1 MNVSMDLNNILNQV
15 QNNLNTGKTYLA
27 AGNDTFLAMLNS
39 MMAENNL
46 NQLSESMNNGNTEIN
61 SGLMELLAGNGTD
74 YLNLAGMNNTD
85 INEMTGN
92 MNIFASADTEKSDD
106 EYSIESSYL
115 MQNYFNLIAPQIAGI
130 TGNTVTDSDA
140 YMLSDLNK
148 LQGLNQNTYQ
158 NTIYNNGNSNQS
170 DMKSPDMRTSD
181 MDAGQMRNEKV
192 VLSPQAEKLITEI
205 EARRNK
211 LKSDINSN
219 AEMLNFNSNKNI
231 VPEGNKVIQLSD
243 ESTQIRSQVV
253 EQVRDNIVMLTEI
266 DTADGSTA
274 KQVTMELYP
283 RELGKVDIKMTMVD
297 NKMTVEIK
305 ALNEETQKILAS
317 GADDLLKSLS
327 KTAETISIVFK
338 SNNSVQEQVVNYYDK
353 ESKANEFNH
362 DNQNLDQDNKRRNEY
377 FYDEDNKKSDDDTF
391 SEMMNST
398 GTIINQ

>member
-15 QNNLNTGKTYLA
+15 QNNINIDKTSLA
-27 AGNDTFLAMLNS
+27 TGNDTFLAMLNS

-46 NQLSESMNNGNTEIN
+46 NQLSGSTYNGNTETDN
-61 SGLMELLAGNGTD
+61 GFMKLLAGNGTD

-85 INEMTGN
+85 INEIMGN
-92 MNIFASADTEKSDD
+92 VDIFASVDTEKSDH
-106 EYSIESSYL
+106 EYSIESSYM
-115 MQNYFNLIAPQIAGI
+115 MQNYLNLIAPQIAGI
-130 TGNTVTDSDA
+130 TGNTDSAADVS
-140 YMLSDLNK
+140 MLSDLNK
-148 LQGLNQNTYQ
+148 LQGINHNMYQ
-158 NTIYNNGNSNQS
+158 NNPYNNVNAGNS
-170 DMKSPDMRTSD
+170 DIKSSD
-181 MDAGQMRNEKV
+181 MDEGQVRNEKA
-192 VLSPQAEKLITEI
+192 VLSPQAEKLISEI

-327 KTAETISIVFK
+327 KTAESISIVFK
-338 SNNSVQEQVVNYYDK
+338 SNNPVQEQIVNYYDK
-353 ESKANEFNH
+353 EIQANEFNH
-362 DNQNLDQDNKRRNEY
+362 DDQNLDQDNKRRNEY
-377 FYDEDNKKSDDDTF
+377 YYDEDNKNSDDDTF
-391 SEMMNST
+391 SELMNST
-398 GTIINQ
+398 GTITNQ